1 MVWQCSFWTL
11 DNHKSMGKEMSNYWQ
26 HHNHRKIEPEDV
38 VLIKALRNE
47 GLKLTEIAEKF
58 ELTKSHVSK
67 IVNNKT
73 WKHLGNE
80 I

>member
-1 MVWQCSFWTL
+1 
-11 DNHKSMGKEMSNYWQ
+11 MSNYWQ

-73 WKHLGNE
+73 K
-80 I
+80 

>member
-1 MVWQCSFWTL
+1 M
-11 DNHKSMGKEMSNYWQ
+11 
-26 HHNHRKIEPEDV
+26 
-38 VLIKALRNE
+38 LIKALRNE

-67 IVNNKT
+67 IINNKT